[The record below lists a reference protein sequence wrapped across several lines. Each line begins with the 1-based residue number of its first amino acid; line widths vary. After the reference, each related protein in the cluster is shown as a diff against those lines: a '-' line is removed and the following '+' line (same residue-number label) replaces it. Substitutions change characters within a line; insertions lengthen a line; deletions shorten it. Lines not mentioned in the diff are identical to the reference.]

1 MFCRIGICYAKNHNI
16 HGNTPI
22 ASYFSKAQRIGF
34 KFYSKKKS
42 AIGPAFLRI
51 LRYLLRKN
59 FLTPTMTVSFESV
72 VSVKAV
78 ANSYSDFRNTMTLC
92 IYFASPLILMELR
105 LFSLVPCTCSKYSQ
119 ERFCRC
125 ALQQTNFSQ

>member
-1 MFCRIGICYAKNHNI
+1 MQKNHNI

-22 ASYFSKAQRIGF
+22 ASYFSKTQRIGF

-72 VSVKAV
+72 VSVKAI
-78 ANSYSDFRNTMTLC
+78 ANSYSDFRKHNATLHLFC
-92 IYFASPLILMELR
+92 ISPYSYGTSTLLTGALHLLQIL
-105 LFSLVPCTCSKYSQ
+105 
-119 ERFCRC
+119 
-125 ALQQTNFSQ
+125 